1 MDEYPAAVL
10 AIILWMAGCQ
20 QQLWHNVSIF
30 LCVIKERIFALS
42 EPSQE
47 DLWQSLEDLK

>member
-1 MDEYPAAVL
+1 MARQNVYVALGCRSKRMDEYPAAVL

-30 LCVIKERIFALS
+30 LCVIKENICTF
-42 EPSQE
+42 
-47 DLWQSLEDLK
+47 